1 MVQRDYILRMIEKFG
16 QLVAKI
22 VNLSKSGDFET
33 ARQTIANSTEELVD
47 MSPAE
52 VCQQSELKL
61 VSKMLAGKQPMEGRA
76 RCFVLVA
83 LLDEAGNVAAKTGE
97 HDEFRE
103 FKLKA
108 LNILL
113 AVKNFADEDV
123 VPDFVPKV
131 DGLIAELKDEGIP
144 PRTLASLMQHH
155 EFIGA
160 FSRAEDCLYELVE
173 VAPNKQQA
181 LQLGFA
187 FYHRL
192 LVKTDEE
199 LEDGNL
205 PRSEVESGLTDLEK
219 RYSAAI

>member
-83 LLDEAGNVAAKTGE
+83 LLDEAGNVAARTGE

-131 DGLIAELKDEGIP
+131 DGLIVELKDEGIP
-144 PRTLASLMQHH
+144 PRSLASLMQHH

-160 FSRAEDCLYELVE
+160 FSRAEDSLYELVE

-219 RYSAAI
+219 RYSTAI